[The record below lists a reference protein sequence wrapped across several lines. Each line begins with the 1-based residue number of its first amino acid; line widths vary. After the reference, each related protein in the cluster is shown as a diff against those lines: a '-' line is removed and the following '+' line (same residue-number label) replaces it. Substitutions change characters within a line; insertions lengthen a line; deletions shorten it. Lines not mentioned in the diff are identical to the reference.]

1 MIKSFLFIILTISIS
16 CTRFKCMD
24 QLPVSPT
31 GKCQVMDINGIYYVQ
46 KCKTGKICKEG
57 TDFESGQ
64 HYGVCIDF
72 VLPNFV
78 GDACTANEDCMSQ
91 NCGGTKCDEPKDA
104 CINDLQCDYGKYCD
118 IHKPT
123 ENSFKCLDMIQEGNE
138 CHDDNECGKFKKCSF
153 PSGSSVGTCQKIGS
167 IKKGYYASDPYLCEF
182 GYLYNDVCS
191 EIKKVGLCER
201 VEDICSNPS
210 NSNFE
215 ICLNYDNIN
224 NINSNTYKLYAL
236 ATIDNGSEFNDYV
249 DCRYGSILDEV
260 NYPYYSVNKCKAFQD
275 YLSILNKKYN
285 DYDDD
290 DKMWNFNDIRL
301 YGNNKDIKKKLY
313 VYQHPAVYD
322 YYDKDNDDVD
332 CVVDYLRQ
340 KDLNSSWLKINSFL
354 IFLCLFI

>member
-1 MIKSFLFIILTISIS
+1 MIKPILFILLTISIS

-24 QLPVSPT
+24 QLPVAPT
-31 GKCQVMDINGIYYVQ
+31 GKCQVMDNDGIYYVK

-57 TDFESGQ
+57 TDFKKGQ

-78 GDACTANEDCMSQ
+78 GDACTADEDCMSQ
-91 NCGGTKCDEPKDA
+91 NCGGTKCEEPKDS

-118 IHKPT
+118 RHKPCNNT
-123 ENSFKCLDMIQEGNE
+123 YKCLDMIQEGKE
-138 CHDDNECGKFKKCSF
+138 CYNDNECGKFKKCSI
-153 PSGSSVGTCQKIGS
+153 PSGSTIGTCERIGS

-182 GYLYNDVCS
+182 GYLHNNICS
-191 EIKKVGLCER
+191 EIKSVGLCKRR
-201 VEDICSNPS
+201 VDICSES
-210 NSNFE
+210 NSLE
-215 ICLNYDNIN
+215 ICQKKEYE
-224 NINSNTYKLYAL
+224 YYAL
-236 ATIDNGSEFNDYV
+236 ASIDNGSTFEDYV

-260 NYPYYSVNKCKAFQD
+260 NYPYYSDNKCKAFQD
-275 YLSILNKKYN
+275 YLSVLNKKYN

-313 VYQHPAVYD
+313 VYQHPAVYP

-340 KDLNSSWLKINSFL
+340 KDLNSSWLKINLFL